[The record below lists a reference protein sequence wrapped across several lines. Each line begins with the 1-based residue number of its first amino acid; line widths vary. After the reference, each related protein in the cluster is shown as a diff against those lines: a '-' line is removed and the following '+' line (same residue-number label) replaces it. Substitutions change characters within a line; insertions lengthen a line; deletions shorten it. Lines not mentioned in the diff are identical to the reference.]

1 MRRSRRGPPVL
12 DMADSRAGGQP
23 AAAPRRRRPP
33 PRPPPQ
39 RPRGGARGGGGGA
52 RRRLWSAQPSQ
63 ISIDCPPC
71 TCTCRPELAPFSSH
85 GSAMSDMHVK
95 IDLSC
100 SAWVPTV
107 YTIELR
113 RQMDS

>member
-1 MRRSRRGPPVL
+1 MLLFSRPGAGTKCGGAAAGRPCWTWQIVELVGSRR
-12 DMADSRAGGQP
+12 
-23 AAAPRRRRPP
+23 PRR
-33 PRPPPQ
+33 
-39 RPRGGARGGGGGA
+39 GGGGA
-52 RRRLWSAQPSQ
+52 RRRLCSAQPSQ

>member
-23 AAAPRRRRPP
+23 ARRRRAAG
-33 PRPPPQ
+33 